1 MKILKNKWLYVI
13 LVLAAVIIFAAFNL
27 GKKDKTQY
35 FTAKVDKG
43 DIREVVEATGTI
55 NAVTS
60 VQVGSQVSGQIYRLQ
75 ADFNS
80 KVKQGQLIAE
90 IEPSLF
96 QGALLQAKA
105 DLENAKAN
113 LASSKAN
120 LEKAKAAQ
128 VQARA
133 DYTRTA
139 GLAKEGVMSQQQL
152 DLAKANADSAD
163 AAVSAGQAGVTQ
175 AAAQVQQRQAAVA
188 VAQTNLDHTYIHAP
202 IDGTVVN
209 RTVDVGQ
216 TVAASL
222 QAPQLFTIA
231 QDLTKMLVYTKTD
244 ESDVGQI
251 RPGQP
256 VNFKVDAF
264 PKDTFHGNVLQVRM
278 NPTTVQNVVTYDTI
292 IEFDNP
298 DLKLFP
304 GMTAYVTIPVHSA
317 RDVVKVPNG
326 ALRYNPDMKPEE
338 LRALLKDN
346 GIEINTGRR
355 QNAAAQPGAQPGQAP
370 QGGDQQAAAPGA
382 QAGGRGQGGSDRA
395 AAGGGRPGGP
405 GVGQGGGR
413 QMGQGGPTPGGG
425 MGRGQAPTDIAV
437 VWKLMPDKSLKPV
450 QIKIG
455 ITDHTVTE
463 VSQLLHGD
471 LKEGDEVVIGAA
483 SARSASGGGR
493 PGGMPGVGGGGPR
506 R

>member
-1 MKILKNKWLYVI
+1 VKILKSKWLYI
-13 LVLAAVIIFAAFNL
+13 ALVLAAVVVFAAFNL

-60 VQVGSQVSGQIYRLQ
+60 VQVGSQVSGQIYRLH

-80 KVKQGQLIAE
+80 KVKAGQLIAE
-90 IEPSLF
+90 IEPSIF
-96 QGALLQAKA
+96 QGNLLQAKA
-105 DLENAKAN
+105 DLENARAS
-113 LASSKAN
+113 LASSRAN

-133 DYTRTA
+133 DYNRTS
-139 GLAKEGVMSQQQL
+139 GLAKEGVLSQQQL
-152 DLAKANADSAD
+152 DLAKANAESAD
-163 AAVSAGQAGVTQ
+163 AAVSAAQAQVTQ
-175 AAAQVQQRQAAVA
+175 AQAQVTQRQAAVS

-256 VNFKVDAF
+256 VMFKVDAF
-264 PKDTFHGNVLQVRM
+264 PRDTFRGRVSQVRM

-304 GMTAYVTIPVHSA
+304 GMTAYVTIPVQSA
-317 RDVVKVPNG
+317 RDVMKVPNG
-326 ALRYNPDMKPEE
+326 ALRYNPDLKPEE
-338 LRALLKDN
+338 LRAKLKEN
-346 GIEINTGRR
+346 GIELNTGRR
-355 QNAAAQPGAQPGQAP
+355 QAAGTATS
-370 QGGDQQAAAPGA
+370 GDQPAPA
-382 QAGGRGQGGSDRA
+382 QQPPASPQTAPADRAAGGRP
-395 AAGGGRPGGP
+395 AAGQA
-405 GVGQGGGR
+405 QGAPSGGR
-413 QMGQGGPTPGGG
+413 QMGQSGGPTPGGG
-425 MGRGQAPTDIAV
+425 MARGAAPSDVAV
-437 VWKLMPDKSLKPV
+437 LWKLLPDKTLKPV
-450 QIKIG
+450 QVKTG

-463 VSQLLHGD
+463 VVQILHGD

-483 SARSASGGGR
+483 TARAAGGGAR
-493 PGGMPGVGGGGPR
+493 PGGPGVGGPR

>member
-1 MKILKNKWLYVI
+1 
-13 LVLAAVIIFAAFNL
+13 
-27 GKKDKTQY
+27 
-35 FTAKVDKG
+35 
-43 DIREVVEATGTI
+43 
-55 NAVTS
+55 
-60 VQVGSQVSGQIYRLQ
+60 
-75 ADFNS
+75 
-80 KVKQGQLIAE
+80 
-90 IEPSLF
+90 
-96 QGALLQAKA
+96 
-105 DLENAKAN
+105 
-113 LASSKAN
+113 
-120 LEKAKAAQ
+120 
-128 VQARA
+128 
-133 DYTRTA
+133 
-139 GLAKEGVMSQQQL
+139 MSQQQL

-264 PKDTFHGNVLQVRM
+264 PKDTFHGRVLQVRM
-278 NPTTVQNVVTYDTI
+278 NPTTVQNVVTYDSI

-317 RDVVKVPNG
+317 RDVVNVPNG
-326 ALRYNPDMKPEE
+326 ALRYNPDMKPDE

-346 GIEINTGRR
+346 GIELNTGRR
-355 QNAAAQPGAQPGQAP
+355 QNAAAQPGAQPGQTPPA
-370 QGGDQQAAAPGA
+370 GDQPAAAPNA
-382 QAGGRGQGGSDRA
+382 QAGGRPQGGQGGGDRA
-395 AAGGGRPGGP
+395 AAGGGRPGG
-405 GVGQGGGR
+405 QGGAGR

-425 MGRGQAPTDIAV
+425 MGRNQAPSDVAV
-437 VWKLMPDKSLKPV
+437 VWKLMPDKTLKPV
-450 QIKIG
+450 QVKIG

-463 VSQLLHGD
+463 VAQVLHGD
-471 LKEGDEVVIGAA
+471 LKEGDEVIIGAA
-483 SARSASGGGR
+483 TARAGGGGGR
-493 PGGMPGVGGGGPR
+493 PGGGMPGVGGGGGPR
-506 R
+506 GR